1 MNDQDK
7 PQEKL
12 ELEFNEYKSIVEN
25 ANDGIIVIQDG
36 LVSFANKKAESL
48 LGITIEDAL
57 NQPFLNFI
65 HPNSVPLIE
74 NRYKQRMSGINIPSI
89 YETSLRR
96 VDGTPVQVEVN
107 AKLITYNGSP
117 ANLIF
122 IRDPSERS
130 QLTESM
136 IAFMN
141 SSPVAFYLF
150 NSELVLIDTNKAGI
164 DQFIDKRNKNDLVG
178 SHLTKMVP
186 NIDKT
191 DRYQKYLDVIKTG
204 IPIQIDDIRGEGP
217 FKKNYYSIR
226 AFKVGNGLGII
237 SSDITDRV
245 KAEQAVRQVKQ
256 QLQDTFDHT
265 PFAVYVKDLEG
276 RYLLVNKVWRE
287 RTGLN
292 NQVILGKSDIEL
304 FPGYRSS
311 HWSENEKEV
320 LKSGISTRFEEVG
333 RTSGR
338 IYLATKFLLTD
349 DTGKPYALCNS
360 SLDITARKNIE
371 QALRKSEQKYRMLV
385 ERMEEAVFL
394 EDVEGRIVF
403 VNPRGVELLKISS
416 EEEILGRHWSD
427 FTPPEALEIS
437 KIESAKRPLGISSTY
452 ETQMQAKDGTIIPI
466 QIAATPIFTENND
479 FNGVLCVY
487 TDLTERTK
495 AEERLK
501 KVKREEELYHTM
513 QSHFIKND
521 LQKIT
526 FELELKQR
534 MGMGDTY
541 VDFKEVIAV
550 CHRASRTIDRV
561 NKIYSVLQSEF
572 DPDVK
577 PQSLIELIH
586 KVSLNFGFSVN
597 FKCEGVDLQVLI
609 DDYFTD
615 LLIEI
620 FYFIEKSA
628 KDKISLSCAWSM
640 GDNSFFKILIDD
652 HDSDPLPNDLCL
664 RISQGVTEEWES
676 LGHYSG
682 LTLASVVANYYGGK
696 LLISPMDVKGNE
708 FRILLPSSLIK
719 DA

>member
-1 MNDQDK
+1 MTDQDE

-12 ELEFNEYKSIVEN
+12 ELEFSEYKSIVEN

-36 LVSFANKKAESL
+36 LVSFANKKAEIL
-48 LGITIEDAL
+48 LGIKIEDAIGE
-57 NQPFLNFI
+57 PFLNFI
-65 HPNSVPLIE
+65 HPNSLSLVE
-74 NRYKQRMSGINIPSI
+74 SRYKQRMSGVNIPSI

-96 VDGTPVQVEVN
+96 VDGTPISVEVN
-107 AKLITYNGSP
+107 AKLITYKNSP

-130 QLTESM
+130 YLKESM
-136 IAFMN
+136 TTFMN
-141 SSPVAFYLF
+141 SSPVAFYLL
-150 NSELVLIDTNKAGI
+150 NSELILIDTNKAGI
-164 DQFIDKRNKNDLVG
+164 DRFKGMKNKNDLVG
-178 SHLTKMVP
+178 AHLTEMVP
-186 NIDKT
+186 NIENT
-191 DRYQKYLDVIKTG
+191 DRYQQYLDVVKTG
-204 IPIQIDDIRGEGP
+204 IPTQVDTVKGDGP
-217 FKKNYYSIR
+217 FEEKYYSVR
-226 AFKVGNGLGII
+226 AFKAGNGLGII

-245 KAEQAVRQVKQ
+245 EAEQAVRQVKQ

-292 NQVILGKSDIEL
+292 NQDILGKNDIEL
-304 FPGYRSS
+304 FPAYRLSP
-311 HWSENEKEV
+311 WSENEKKV

-333 RTSGR
+333 RTSRR

-371 QALRKSEQKYRMLV
+371 EALRKSEQKYRMLV

-394 EDVEGRIVF
+394 EDAEGRIIF

-416 EEEILGRHWSD
+416 EEEILGHHWSD
-427 FTPPEALEIS
+427 FTPPEALEMS
-437 KIESAKRPLGISSTY
+437 RIESAKRPLGISSTY
-452 ETQMQAKDGTIIPI
+452 ETQMQAKDETIIPI
-466 QIAATPIFTENND
+466 QIAATPIFTENNN

-501 KVKREEELYHTM
+501 KVKREEELFHTM

-526 FELELKQR
+526 FALELEQR
-534 MGMGDTY
+534 SVEKEDRA
-541 VDFKEVIAV
+541 DFKDIISV

-577 PQSLIELIH
+577 PHSLIKLIH

-597 FKCEGVDLQVLI
+597 FKCEGMDLRVLM

-620 FYFIEKSA
+620 FSFIEKSA
-628 KDKISLSCAWSM
+628 KNIISLSCGWSM
-640 GDNSFFKILIDD
+640 EDNSFFNIIIEE
-652 HDSDPLPNDLCL
+652 HDSDPLPNDLCF

-708 FRILLPSSLIK
+708 FLILLPSSLIK

>member
-1 MNDQDK
+1 MNDPDK

-12 ELEFNEYKSIVEN
+12 DLEFSEYKSIVEN
-25 ANDGIIVIQDG
+25 ANDGIILIQDG
-36 LVSFANKKAESL
+36 LVSFANKKMETL
-48 LGITIEDAL
+48 LGIKLEDAI
-57 NQPFLNFI
+57 NKPFLNYI
-65 HPNSVPLIE
+65 HPNSLSLIE
-74 NRYKQRMSGINIPSI
+74 NRYKQRMAGNYVPSI
-89 YETSLRR
+89 YETSLKR
-96 VDGTPVQVEVN
+96 VDGTPIHVEVN

-130 QLTESM
+130 YLNESM
-136 IAFMN
+136 TAFMN

-150 NSELVLIDTNKAGI
+150 NSELILIDTNKAGI
-164 DQFIDKRNKNDLVG
+164 DQFTGRRSKNDLVG
-178 SHLTKMVP
+178 AHLTDMVP
-186 NIDKT
+186 NIENT
-191 DRYQKYLDVIKTG
+191 DRYQQYLDVIKTG
-204 IPIQIDDIRGEGP
+204 KPLEMDEIKGEG
-217 FKKNYYSIR
+217 FFEKKYYSVR

-245 KAEQAVRQVKQ
+245 EAEYAVKKVKQ

-292 NQVILGKSDIEL
+292 NKEVIGKSDIEL
-304 FPGYRSS
+304 FPKYRSS
-311 HWSENEKEV
+311 PWSEHEKEV
-320 LKSGISTRFEEVG
+320 LKSGVSTRFEEVG
-333 RTSGR
+333 RTSSR

-349 DTGKPYALCNS
+349 DMGEPYALCNS

-371 QALRKSEQKYRMLV
+371 EALRKSEQKYRMLV
-385 ERMEEAVFL
+385 ERLEEAVFL
-394 EDVEGRIVF
+394 ENAEGKIVF
-403 VNPRGVELLKISS
+403 VNPRGVELLRISS
-416 EEEILGRHWSD
+416 EEEILGQHWSE
-427 FTPPEALEIS
+427 FTPPEAIEKS
-437 KIESAKRPLGISSTY
+437 RIESAKRPLGISSTY
-452 ETQMQAKDGTIIPI
+452 ETQMQAIDGTIIPI
-466 QIAATPIFTENND
+466 QITATPIFTENNE

-487 TDLTERTK
+487 TDLTERSQ

-534 MGMGDTY
+534 LGVRDMY
-541 VDFKEVIAV
+541 IDFKDIIAV

-561 NKIYSVLQSEF
+561 NKIYSVLQSEMN
-572 DPDVK
+572 PDGN
-577 PQSLIELIH
+577 PHSLMKLIREI
-586 KVSLNFGFSVN
+586 SSDYGFSIN
-597 FKCEGVDLQVLI
+597 FKCKGMDLQLII
-609 DDYFTD
+609 DDYYTD
-615 LLIEI
+615 LLAEI
-620 FYFIEKSA
+620 FYFIEKST
-628 KDKISLSCAWSM
+628 KGEISLSCDWSYE
-640 GDNSFFKILIDD
+640 DDSFFNLIIEEK
-652 HDSDPLPNDLCL
+652 DSDPLPPDLCL

-682 LTLASVVANYYGGK
+682 LTLASVIANYYGGK
-696 LLISPMDVKGNE
+696 LLISPMIVKGNE

-719 DA
+719 EA